1 MSYQIRRLIHKEI
14 FKYADIPEKIF
25 SWHVCLERNTNNRFT
40 FEFPIKTNA
49 YNFENHMHKV
59 INKKW
64 DIPLKNFKLK
74 KKDNNDIASIDIER
88 DFFIKIILQSNSFKI
103 VAPSLPYNTKKIVVE
118 FSSPNI
124 AKPFH
129 VGHLR
134 STIIGNFISNINKF
148 FNNNIIKLNYL
159 GDWGT
164 QIGLIILGMNLVNKP
179 DEIIKNNPIEELY
192 NAYVYANKLAETDDQ
207 ILDQARE
214 IFRQLENGNDGY
226 FNQWQHFKE
235 YTVNELEKTYNR
247 IGVEFSEYNWESSYN
262 RTNID
267 PVLKLMADSKI
278 LTTDSKG
285 RKVVSLNDRLIPI
298 MKSDGSTLYI
308 VRDIAAAI
316 ERANKYSFDD
326 MYYVVDSSQHNHFT
340 SLKSIFTKLN
350 MTWANNI
357 HHIQFGK
364 IIGMSTRKGTAVFLN
379 NFLDEAYEVVK
390 KKQQLLNTTKVNPDS
405 NDQSTDILGISA
417 IIINDLKQRR
427 LRDYNFDWD
436 TALDMKGETGIK
448 LQYTHCRLANLKDNC
463 CEVTVPDKC
472 DPSLLKEPIVDELIR
487 IIAQFDEAVIASYQ
501 TLEACYLVKYLFNL
515 RTLEQLRVK
524 DQPKDIA
531 SQRLLLYEVS
541 KNILNTG
548 MKLLGLR
555 PLNKM

>member
-1 MSYQIRRLIHKEI
+1 M
-14 FKYADIPEKIF
+14 
-25 SWHVCLERNTNNRFT
+25 CLQRNTNKGFT

-49 YNFENHMHKV
+49 YNVEKHMHKF

-64 DIPLKNFKLK
+64 NSPLKNFKLK
-74 KKDNNDIASIDIER
+74 KKDNNEIASIDIER
-88 DFFIKIILQSNSFKI
+88 DFFIKATLQSNSFKTI
-103 VAPSLPYNTKKIVVE
+103 APSLPYNTKKIIVE

-192 NAYVYANKLAETDDQ
+192 NAYVYANKLAETDNQ

-214 IFRQLENGNDGY
+214 IFRQLENGNDDY
-226 FNQWQHFKE
+226 FNLWQHFKE
-235 YTVNELEKTYNR
+235 YTVNELEKTYGR
-247 IGVEFSEYNWESSYN
+247 IGVEFNEYNWESSYN

-285 RKVVSLNDRLIPI
+285 RKVVSINDRLIPI
-298 MKSDGSTLYI
+298 MKSDGSTLYLI
-308 VRDIAAAI
+308 RDIAAAI
-316 ERANKYSFDD
+316 ERANKYGFDD

-340 SLKSIFTKLN
+340 SLKSILAKLN
-350 MTWANNI
+350 MSWANNI

-390 KKQQLLNTTKVNPDS
+390 KKQQLLNSK
-405 NDQSTDILGISA
+405 
-417 IIINDLKQRR
+417 
-427 LRDYNFDWD
+427 Y
-436 TALDMKGETGIK
+436 
-448 LQYTHCRLANLKDNC
+448 
-463 CEVTVPDKC
+463 KC
-472 DPSLLKEPIVDELIR
+472 
-487 IIAQFDEAVIASYQ
+487 
-501 TLEACYLVKYLFNL
+501 T
-515 RTLEQLRVK
+515 
-524 DQPKDIA
+524 
-531 SQRLLLYEVS
+531 
-541 KNILNTG
+541 
-548 MKLLGLR
+548 
-555 PLNKM
+555 